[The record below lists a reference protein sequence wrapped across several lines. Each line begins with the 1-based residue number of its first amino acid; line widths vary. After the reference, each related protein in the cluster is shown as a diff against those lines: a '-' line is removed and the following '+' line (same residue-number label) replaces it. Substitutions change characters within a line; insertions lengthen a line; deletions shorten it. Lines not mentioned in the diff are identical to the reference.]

1 MRAVLVASIVLGGVF
16 GTATATVESID
27 DGVMVISIEVEVSTA
42 AESVV
47 AHLSFEDEPVLTLP
61 LLDRGDGTF
70 GLRTELEPRN
80 YFVVFETVDAEPN
93 TSEPVSL
100 TEMGADLGPEP
111 SSPTTTLA
119 EDELSPASRQLLW
132 LAVALAAASLSLLA
146 FWVLG
151 SRDDDEA
158 GDTRAGEDEEE

>member
-1 MRAVLVASIVLGGVF
+1 MRAVLVASVVLGGVF
-16 GTATATVESID
+16 GSATATVESID
-27 DGVMVISIEVEVSTA
+27 DGVMVISIEVEVSTP

-70 GLRTELEPRN
+70 SLRTELEPRN
-80 YFVVFETVDAEPN
+80 YFVVFETVDTEPN

-151 SRDDDEA
+151 SRDDDEP
-158 GDTRAGEDEEE
+158 GDTRAAEDEEE